1 MLPNKRKIF
10 LVDDHP
16 LVREGLE
23 GLIHQQ
29 PDLVVCG
36 HAGTSAETLT
46 ALGNLE
52 PDLLI
57 VDLQLPGAP
66 GLELVKM
73 VRNLYPQILVLV
85 LSMHEERRY
94 AERAIRAGARGYVM
108 KRETS
113 SRLIAAI
120 YQVLE
125 GKLAVS
131 DQTLSAFVTKFVRG
145 RPPPDESPAATL
157 SDRELEVFR
166 MLGQGLD
173 TRQIANSLNIS
184 IKTVQVYC
192 ARIKDKLKLA
202 NATEL
207 FREAVLW
214 SENEA

>member
-1 MLPNKRKIF
+1 MPNKRKIF

-36 HAGTSAETLT
+36 HAGTWAETLT
-46 ALGNLE
+46 AIPKLE
-52 PDLLI
+52 LDLLI
-57 VDLQLPGAP
+57 LDLQLPGNP
-66 GLELVKM
+66 GIELLKTIRKM
-73 VRNLYPQILVLV
+73 YPDLRVLV
-85 LSMHEERRY
+85 LSMHDERLY

-125 GKLAVS
+125 GKLAVTE
-131 DQTLSAFVTKFVRG
+131 QTMSAFVTKFVKG
-145 RPPPDESPAATL
+145 RPPTDESPAETL

-166 MLGQGLD
+166 MLGQGQD

-202 NATEL
+202 NAAEL

-214 SENEA
+214 SENEL